1 MTQLDFTAVGGVSYA
16 IAFDGYLGGTGNI
29 QFTLGMLAPVIDS
42 PVFVPGGAIQM
53 TFTGL
58 PGSTYVLQ
66 TSTNLAIWLP
76 VETITLPPNGLITF
90 TLYPPPN
97 DRAGFYRI
105 MTQ

>member
-1 MTQLDFTAVGGVSYA
+1 
-16 IAFDGYLGGTGNI
+16 
-29 QFTLGMLAPVIDS
+29 MLAPVIDS

-66 TSTNLAIWLP
+66 TSTNLAFWSP
-76 VETITLPPNGLITF
+76 VATNTPPPGGLMTF
-90 TLYPPPN
+90 TDYPPAN
-97 DRAGFYRI
+97 DRSRFYRI